1 MGQATGTW
9 WRIEADPPG
18 LWSWE
23 GFAVPRHRFDPPSGR
38 FRVRYAASDILAA
51 TRERFPSR
59 VLGGAEGRL
68 LVIRLE
74 TDELSALHLTHQA
87 NLDALDLD
95 DRISTGRLD
104 RLGSG
109 ADPLLSTCQALS
121 DAVFDWWEGA
131 PPPLVYRTRTL
142 PAARSMAFTRAVGW
156 TTSGSRR
163 LSEATG
169 LLAALVT
176 RHGFTVPGHWLA

>member
-1 MGQATGTW
+1 MVAHRGRPAGALELGGVRCSTAPL
-9 WRIEADPPG
+9 R
-18 LWSWE
+18 S
-23 GFAVPRHRFDPPSGR
+23 AVGPFPRSLR
-38 FRVRYAASDILAA
+38 
-51 TRERFPSR
+51 RERHPRSHSRTLSFPSSR
-59 VLGGAEGRL
+59 RGQGRL

-74 TDELSALHLTHQA
+74 TDELSALHLIHQA